1 MHLRRP
7 RLSDKEA
14 VLEMIAEFEKHN
26 SAMDGGFYKSS
37 LDYEDWL
44 ESLVYAEMGLNIQKD
59 LCLTSNLSLLMRT
72 IKHWAF

>member
-14 VLEMIAEFEKHN
+14 VLEMIAEFEEHN

-44 ESLVYAEMGLNIQKD
+44 ESLAYAEMGLNIPEGFVPY
-59 LCLTSNLSLLMRT
+59 SLLVS
-72 IKHWAF
+72 I

>member
-14 VLEMIAEFEKHN
+14 VLEMIAEFEEHN

-37 LDYEDWL
+37 LD
-44 ESLVYAEMGLNIQKD
+44 
-59 LCLTSNLSLLMRT
+59 LSL
-72 IKHWAF
+72 IHI